1 MFQRGPLW
9 HMLIQMPFT
18 YSHGTRDVPIQ
29 ISRRLVF
36 RSAFDRYF
44 PGLESSL
51 QSGPHPFPL
60 RKDTLSRAGVREET
74 WTMVPA
80 LARAAGVPVRGPFQA
95 LEAEGVFEW
104 TADTIK
110 RAIN

>member
-1 MFQRGPLW
+1 
-9 HMLIQMPFT
+9 MLIQMPFT

-74 WTMVPA
+74 WTMYMVRCPGCQRWQEQ
-80 LARAAGVPVRGPFQA
+80 RAFRFGGRSKHWKPR
-95 LEAEGVFEW
+95 VFLNGRL
-104 TADTIK
+104 IQ
-110 RAIN
+110 